1 MALPKLNDSPK
12 YEIEVPST
20 GKVVRYRPY
29 LVKEEKVL
37 MIAFESGN
45 QKQALQAIVDT
56 LSACIQDKIDLSG
69 LSTFDIEYLF
79 TQIRSKSV
87 GETST
92 VMLKCSSCEKQN
104 EYSFDISSV
113 KIEMPDVE
121 NVIEISPSI
130 SVEMRYPSYES
141 VINTDLNAA
150 EMEVGFNMVLNSITA
165 ILTEEE
171 RIATEDVSRKELVE
185 FVESMDQVQFKK
197 LAEYLRLMPAL
208 EHEAKFKCMECG
220 EDNELMLRG
229 MQDFLS

>member
-56 LSACIQDKIDLSG
+56 LGACIQDKIDLSG

-113 KIEMPDVE
+113 KIEMPEVE

-130 SVEMRYPSYES
+130 SVELRYPSYES

-150 EMEVGFNMVLNSITA
+150 EMEVGFNMVMNSIAA

-208 EHEAKFKCMECG
+208 EHEAKFTCLECG